1 MKTEMRRKLARQP
14 FEQKIRKVSQ
24 LIKLSAA
31 VKSSRVREVE
41 ESGSA
46 QARRAVLTETE
57 CQRYRRDPIIK
68 PKHPIQKAAQS
79 ERRLAEKAPF
89 FFRRVS
95 DSTLPSIQRPPLPF

>member
-46 QARRAVLTETE
+46 RKAKGGPDRNRMSNVLDAT
-57 CQRYRRDPIIK
+57 
-68 PKHPIQKAAQS
+68 A
-79 ERRLAEKAPF
+79 
-89 FFRRVS
+89 
-95 DSTLPSIQRPPLPF
+95 